1 MDGVISKIQSL
12 CTPAFIFFILSV
24 LSLFIMLFDNLE
36 NTHHYCFGNVSCN
49 VANTSTIFIVEILF
63 IVFWT
68 WFLNA
73 ICSRGYVNVAWFILL
88 FPYILLFALL
98 LFGAAEIRNTQK
110 MNEASVAIID
120 PFSFRGWVFM
130 WIKFL
135 LIYNSK
141 IWVMTMSN
149 PTTQK

>member
-24 LSLFIMLFDNLE
+24 ISLLVMLFDNME
-36 NTHHYCFGNVSCN
+36 NTNHYCFGNVSCN

-88 FPYILLFALL
+88 FPYILLFAIL
-98 LFGAAEIRNTQK
+98 LFGAAEIRNTAK

-120 PFSFRGWVFM
+120 PFSFR
-130 WIKFL
+130 
-135 LIYNSK
+135 S
-141 IWVMTMSN
+141 
-149 PTTQK
+149 

>member
-98 LFGAAEIRNTQK
+98 LFGAAEIRNTNK
-110 MNEASVAIID
+110 LNEASVAIID
-120 PFSFRGWVFM
+120 PFSFRG
-130 WIKFL
+130 
-135 LIYNSK
+135 
-141 IWVMTMSN
+141 
-149 PTTQK
+149 

>member
-1 MDGVISKIQSL
+1 MDGVVSKIQSL

-24 LSLFIMLFDNLE
+24 LSLFVMLFDNLE

-63 IVFWT
+63 IIFWT

-88 FPYILLFALL
+88 FPYILLFAIL

-120 PFSFRGWVFM
+120 PFSFRG
-130 WIKFL
+130 
-135 LIYNSK
+135 
-141 IWVMTMSN
+141 
-149 PTTQK
+149 

>member
-1 MDGVISKIQSL
+1 MMDGIISKIQSL

-24 LSLFIMLFDNLE
+24 VSLFVMIFDNID

-68 WFLNA
+68 WVLNA

-120 PFSFRGWVFM
+120 PFSFRG
-130 WIKFL
+130 
-135 LIYNSK
+135 
-141 IWVMTMSN
+141 
-149 PTTQK
+149 

>member
-1 MDGVISKIQSL
+1 MDGIISKIQSL

-24 LSLFIMLFDNLE
+24 VSLFVMIFDNIE
-36 NTHHYCFGNVSCN
+36 NTHHYCFGNVSCK

-88 FPYILLFALL
+88 FPYILLFAIL
-98 LFGAAEIRNTQK
+98 LFGAAEIRNTAK

-120 PFSFRGWVFM
+120 PFSFRG
-130 WIKFL
+130 
-135 LIYNSK
+135 
-141 IWVMTMSN
+141 
-149 PTTQK
+149 

>member
-1 MDGVISKIQSL
+1 MDGVLTKIQSL
-12 CTPAFIFFILSV
+12 CTPAFIFFIISV
-24 LSLFIMLFDNLE
+24 LSLFVMLFDNID

-98 LFGAAEIRNTQK
+98 LFGAAEIRNTNK

-120 PFSFRGWVFM
+120 PFSFRG
-130 WIKFL
+130 
-135 LIYNSK
+135 
-141 IWVMTMSN
+141 
-149 PTTQK
+149 